1 MRWFSFADRER
12 AHITEVSSWNEL
24 DDRAKTER
32 ATERTVRV
40 PSLLTADLNM
50 WRALLR
56 QHGYP
61 AGGTDFVI
69 PGV

>member
-1 MRWFSFADRER
+1 L
-12 AHITEVSSWNEL
+12 SWNEL
-24 DDRAKTER
+24 DDQAKTER

-61 AGGTDFVI
+61 LATPISSSQGI
-69 PGV
+69 